1 MENDF
6 PTVEKVVFEE
16 VYGKNSTD
24 ACPHTSPEE
33 INIFNVQEIHCLNP
47 LSTQD
52 KLFDDEIEEQVAN
65 YILSKHKP
73 PTYLSIT
80 DLTDSSYEFSVLLKV
95 YRMLELRNLINYKYN
110 VSSQNKTIETW
121 TKVEKLKL
129 LLAIDSLGDNWI
141 EIEKFVGRDKGECI
155 LYFLKMDLNVTKLV
169 HPNKRMADV
178 IFLTSKVHPVVG
190 SAAAKESL
198 DLTKNPN
205 FQIIIDK
212 GKEQLLLEEKK
223 LDRLKKVLLES
234 ISLRIKEKVQ
244 DFKNIINSVDK
255 EKNEIKEEIID
266 HEKDIKELSEI
277 IKEMKN
283 QCNEL

>member
-1 MENDF
+1 
-6 PTVEKVVFEE
+6 
-16 VYGKNSTD
+16 
-24 ACPHTSPEE
+24 
-33 INIFNVQEIHCLNP
+33 
-47 LSTQD
+47 
-52 KLFDDEIEEQVAN
+52 
-65 YILSKHKP
+65 
-73 PTYLSIT
+73 
-80 DLTDSSYEFSVLLKV
+80 
-95 YRMLELRNLINYKYN
+95 
-110 VSSQNKTIETW
+110 
-121 TKVEKLKL
+121 
-129 LLAIDSLGDNWI
+129 
-141 EIEKFVGRDKGECI
+141 VGRDKGECI

-223 LDRLKKVLLES
+223 LERLKKVLLES